1 MNKRKYS
8 KLISLLLKPLVKAVL
23 HKYQPRI
30 IGITGSVGKTSAK
43 EAIFSVLKNK
53 YRVGRNAKNFN
64 NELGLPLTI
73 LGIEKS
79 GGKNIFV
86 WLGVI
91 LKAWQLILFTNK
103 KYPQVLVLEM
113 GADRPGDIK
122 YLTSM
127 AKPDIAVITTI
138 GQSHIEYFGSI
149 ENIAKEKISI
159 TDNLRK
165 EDFAIINGDDPYL
178 QNLSK
183 NKKISVRTFGQSDAC
198 DIKIS
203 KIHLTF
209 RQDTFGTNFKLKYQG
224 REVPV
229 FLPNIL
235 GSQHAMAA
243 AAACAVALVMGF
255 NIVAATT
262 NIQDYQPALGRTK
275 LLPGVKNTWLID
287 DSYNS
292 SPQSS
297 KVALN
302 ILSELPSEG
311 RKIAVLGDM
320 LELGAQSEVE
330 HNLVGKLLV
339 DLKIDYLVVVGE
351 RSRDI
356 ARGAIRAGMSED
368 KIFHFPKAFEAGTF
382 LQERLKEHDIVLIK
396 GSRGIKMEQIVY
408 ELMARPWEANE
419 YLVGSVKK

>member
-1 MNKRKYS
+1 MDKRQYRKF
-8 KLISLLLKPLVKAVL
+8 ISWLLKPLIKAVL
-23 HKYQPRI
+23 KKYKPRV

-43 EAIFSVLKNK
+43 EAIFAVLKNK
-53 YRVGRNAKNFN
+53 YSVYRNAKNFN

-73 LGIEKS
+73 LGLEKS
-79 GGKNIFV
+79 GGKNIFS
-86 WLGVI
+86 WLGII
-91 LKAWQLILFTNK
+91 LKACNLLLFTNK

-159 TDNLRK
+159 TDSLGK
-165 EDFAIINGDDPYL
+165 EDFIIINGDDPFL
-178 QNLSK
+178 QSVAK
-183 NKKISVRTFGQSDAC
+183 NKKTPVRTFGQGASC

-203 KIHLTF
+203 KVGLVYH
-209 RQDTFGTNFKLKYQG
+209 RETFGTNFKLNYQG
-224 REVPV
+224 AEMPI

-243 AAACAVALVMGF
+243 AAACAVALVMGL
-255 NIVAATT
+255 NLVEAAA

-275 LLPGVKNTWLID
+275 LLPGVKNSWLID
-287 DSYNS
+287 DTYNS

-297 KVALN
+297 KVALE
-302 ILSELPSEG
+302 ILNQMPSEG

-320 LELGAQSEVE
+320 LELGAQSESE
-330 HNLVGKLLV
+330 HNLIGKLV
-339 DLKIDYLVVVGE
+339 FDLKIDYLFVVGE

-356 ARGAIRAGMSED
+356 ARGAIEAGMSED
-368 KIFHFPKAFEAGTF
+368 KIFHFPKTFEAGTF
-382 LQERLKEHDIVLIK
+382 LQERLKPSDVVLIK
-396 GSRGIKMEQIVY
+396 GSRGMKMEQVVY
-408 ELMARPWEANE
+408 ELMARPWDANE
-419 YLVGSVKK
+419 YLVAVVKK